1 MKLGS
6 PNGSFVV
13 EECVDENETSAER
26 PVAPLHLHRSEDEA
40 WYVLEGALGFR
51 IGDETSEVAA
61 GFGIVAERGVPHTFW
76 NATGGRTRYLIVMA
90 PRTAALVE
98 AIHAGGWDDIAALFA
113 QHDSDLLPGT

>member
-1 MKLGS
+1 VKLGS
-6 PNGSFVV
+6 PDGSFVV

-51 IGDETSEVAA
+51 LADEILDVPAGSGVVAP
-61 GFGIVAERGVPHTFW
+61 RGTPHTFW
-76 NATGGRTRYLIVMA
+76 NAAGRRTRYLIVMA

-98 AIHAGGWDDIAALFA
+98 AIHEGKTTDVGALFE
-113 QHDSDLLPGT
+113 QHDSELVV